1 MSFQAGWSA
10 AAPRL
15 ARQAMR
21 EWLTDVPCPD
31 ALAEDALLVVSELT
45 TNALIHAGSA
55 ATIVALFDD
64 GRLRVEVHDEDP
76 VAPQLRDHPDG
87 SGGWGLRVVAAV
99 ADGWGSFP
107 TPSGK
112 LVWAEML
119 C

>member
-1 MSFQAGWSA
+1 MSFQTCWSA
-10 AAPRL
+10 AGPRL

-31 ALAEDALLVVSELT
+31 ALAADALLVVSELT
-45 TNALIHAGSA
+45 TNALIHAGSP

-64 GRLRVEVHDEDP
+64 GRLRVEVHDEERAEP
-76 VAPQLRDHPDG
+76 YLRDQPG
-87 SGGWGLRVVAAV
+87 CSGGWGLRVVAAV
-99 ADGWGSFP
+99 ADGWGSVP

-112 LVWAEML
+112 LVWAEIL